1 MAALITGT
9 HYRPR
14 KLEEVK
20 EMENRIN
27 NILNSMSAAHK
38 MIQNLVIQATAGNA
52 SNIVNSLDSL
62 QFAFNELQ
70 AIRDELAEKKENEK
84 DG

>member
-1 MAALITGT
+1 
-9 HYRPR
+9 
-14 KLEEVK
+14 
-20 EMENRIN
+20 MENRIN

-52 SNIVNSLDSL
+52 SNIVNSLDNL

-70 AIRDELAEKKENEK
+70 AIRDELAEKKESEK

>member
-1 MAALITGT
+1 
-9 HYRPR
+9 
-14 KLEEVK
+14 
-20 EMENRIN
+20 MENRIN

-52 SNIVNSLDSL
+52 SNIVNSLDNL

-70 AIRDELAEKKENEK
+70 AIRDELAQKKESEK

>member
-1 MAALITGT
+1 
-9 HYRPR
+9 
-14 KLEEVK
+14 
-20 EMENRIN
+20 MENRIN

-70 AIRDELAEKKENEK
+70 EIRDELAEKKENEK

>member
-1 MAALITGT
+1 
-9 HYRPR
+9 
-14 KLEEVK
+14 
-20 EMENRIN
+20 MENRIN

-52 SNIVNSLDSL
+52 SNIVNSLDNL

>member
-1 MAALITGT
+1 
-9 HYRPR
+9 
-14 KLEEVK
+14 
-20 EMENRIN
+20 MENRIN